1 MNYRKLTM
9 TTPVEKDFRYSE
21 SIRTLRTNILFSGSN
36 VHTVL
41 ITSASPNEGK
51 SKVSFDLARAFAESG
66 KRTLYVD
73 CDIRNSEFVTVH
85 DVRDTAQKEI
95 PGLSQMLTGQ
105 VPIED
110 GFYKTEVIPNLELV
124 MSGPYSPNTAELF
137 EDDMC
142 ECFFSTVKEEG
153 YDIVILDT
161 APIGTVIDAAI
172 LSRYADG
179 TVLVCESEITS
190 RKLLKK
196 AKVQL
201 DRTGTRFLGVIIN
214 KVNMSKNGYYGNYY
228 KKYSRKYG
236 EYSNYGYYGERS
248 GYGVGLLQEI
258 NPLKHVKTVNEY

>member
-1 MNYRKLTM
+1 MNYRSLTM
-9 TTPVEKDFRYSE
+9 ITPTEKDFRYSE
-21 SIRTLRTNILFSGSN
+21 AIRTLRTNILFSGSN

-51 SKVSFDLARAFAESG
+51 SKISFDLARAFAESG

-85 DVRDTAQKEI
+85 GVRDTAQSEM

-105 VPIED
+105 IPIED
-110 GFYKTEVIPNLELV
+110 GFYKTEVIPNLEMV
-124 MSGPYSPNTAELF
+124 MSGPYSPNAAELF

-142 ECFFSTVKEEG
+142 ECFFNTIREEG
-153 YDIVILDT
+153 YDMVILDT

-179 TVLVCESEITS
+179 TVLICESETTS

-196 AKVQL
+196 AKTQL

-228 KKYSRKYG
+228 KKYSSKNDEYG
-236 EYSNYGYYGERS
+236 NYGYYGERS
-248 GYGVGLLQEI
+248 KLGISLS
-258 NPLKHVKTVNEY
+258 